1 MAKGIYFCIVFLLSF
16 SKVAFSGND
25 KLDILNGYSFTT
37 GFSLNRLDFNYYNPD
52 SAVPAGSMTEGAYS
66 TYFLQA
72 NSPYSLTSNKKWG
85 YYFEYGYSNFSMHKQ
100 NVAGKEKNIGS
111 FVNGSFL
118 YATPIVFY
126 LVGAVPKGEKELSLI
141 LGLGVGLGYMNAK
154 GNLILTED
162 GSNKNHKV
170 NETNINLSSGALFEV
185 HYGNFVTRLYMGGAT
200 SQEPIE
206 SKNGFYS
213 VGHGELDIGYQFH
226 F

>member
-1 MAKGIYFCIVFLLSF
+1 MAKGRYFCLVFLLSF

-52 SAVPAGSMTEGAYS
+52 SDVPTGSMTEGAYS

-100 NVAGKEKNIGS
+100 NVAGKEKSPGS

-126 LVGAVPKGEKELSLI
+126 LVGAVLEKWNEQH
-141 LGLGVGLGYMNAK
+141 M
-154 GNLILTED
+154 ILTDKTTIISSFHKIYSLET
-162 GSNKNHKV
+162 KN
-170 NETNINLSSGALFEV
+170 
-185 HYGNFVTRLYMGGAT
+185 
-200 SQEPIE
+200 
-206 SKNGFYS
+206 
-213 VGHGELDIGYQFH
+213 
-226 F
+226 